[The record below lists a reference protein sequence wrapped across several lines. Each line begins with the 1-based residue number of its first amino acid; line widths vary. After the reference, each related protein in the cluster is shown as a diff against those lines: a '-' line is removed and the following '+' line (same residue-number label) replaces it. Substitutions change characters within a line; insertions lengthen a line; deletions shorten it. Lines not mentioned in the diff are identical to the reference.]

1 MGIEMKALETAVSL
15 KEWGKALDF
24 IPGPRIYTVNP
35 FLKNE
40 WMMFGKK
47 RKYWG
52 HKTVFKNLEAYFVN
66 KKQTCLHES
75 KCYFLITD
83 KEII

>member
-1 MGIEMKALETAVSL
+1 
-15 KEWGKALDF
+15 
-24 IPGPRIYTVNP
+24 
-35 FLKNE
+35 
-40 WMMFGKK
+40 MFGKK

-52 HKTVFKNLEAYFVN
+52 HKPVFKNLEAYFVN